1 MSENFIIAIDGPA
14 GSGKSTTAQL
24 VASKLGYIYIDTG
37 AMYRAITFLAI
48 RNEILDD
55 KDKIVDLTLNSEID
69 LKFET
74 GITKISINGEDL
86 TSMIRSPEVNKHVSD
101 VSRIKEVRRI
111 LVDKQREIGRK
122 NSGVVMEGRDIATV
136 VFPDAHVKIFL
147 TATIDERANRR
158 AKEYSENG
166 TTLPVSEIRKNLESR
181 DEIDSGR
188 KISPLKKAEDAIIVD
203 TSNVTIDEQVEQILQ
218 EVNRVSEKLLSK

>member
-48 RNEILDD
+48 RHEILGDN
-55 KDKIVDLTLNSEID
+55 DKIAELTLNSEIN
-69 LKFET
+69 LRFEN
-74 GITKISINGEDL
+74 GVTKISINGEDL
-86 TSMIRSPEVNKHVSD
+86 TAVIRSPEVNKHVSD

-111 LVDKQREIGRK
+111 LVDKQREIGK
-122 NSGVVMEGRDIATV
+122 KSSGVVMEGRDIATV

-158 AKEYSENG
+158 AKEYSEKG
-166 TTLPVSEIRKNLESR
+166 TDLPVSEIRKNLESR

-188 KISPLKKAEDAIIVD
+188 KISPLKKAEDAITVD
-203 TSNVTIDEQVEQILQ
+203 TSNITIEEQVQQILH
-218 EVNRVSEKLLSK
+218 EVNKISEKLLSK